1 MRQRKLVYVTQNQK
15 MLKCGIFVPRLVLEV
30 HSANNTLIISKPY
43 GGPRQLWDFDGDGTI
58 RSRFGNVL
66 DIRGG
71 KTEAMTP
78 VIAHPK
84 HGGWNQIFRVMP
96 VSG

>member
-1 MRQRKLVYVTQNQK
+1 

-30 HSANNTLIISKPY
+30 QHGSNTVIISKFY

-58 RSRFGNVL
+58 LSRFGNVM

-71 KTEAMTP
+71 NTEPITP

-84 HGGWNQIFRVMP
+84 HSGRNQIFRVMP